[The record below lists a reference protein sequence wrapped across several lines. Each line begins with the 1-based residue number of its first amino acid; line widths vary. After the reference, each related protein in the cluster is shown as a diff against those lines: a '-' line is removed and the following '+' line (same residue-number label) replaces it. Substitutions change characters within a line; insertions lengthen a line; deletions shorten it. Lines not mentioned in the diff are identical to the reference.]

1 LVEVPNQLVEVVI
14 ADGKKDLSGLEALL
28 LPVGGYDILTYLDA
42 SEDLI
47 LCWMRRRVVRRRSCR
62 RAGIVTGT
70 K

>member
-1 LVEVPNQLVEVVI
+1 LRCSVLFLVEVPDQLAEVVI

-47 LCWMRRRVVRRRSCR
+47 LC
-62 RAGIVTGT
+62 
-70 K
+70 